1 MDVDRETPPAKKA
14 KFSAFLVSVGAYSS
28 FHRLMLDPLS
38 DKLFSSKGEDFAYSE
53 KRLQENADIKDII
66 FEMVENDSENNFEKR
81 DFLNYLREM
90 SI

>member
-1 MDVDRETPPAKKA
+1 MIGEDP
-14 KFSAFLVSVGAYSS
+14 GAYSS

-53 KRLQENADIKDII
+53 KRLKENADIKDII
-66 FEMVENDSENNFEKR
+66 FEMVENDAENNFEKR